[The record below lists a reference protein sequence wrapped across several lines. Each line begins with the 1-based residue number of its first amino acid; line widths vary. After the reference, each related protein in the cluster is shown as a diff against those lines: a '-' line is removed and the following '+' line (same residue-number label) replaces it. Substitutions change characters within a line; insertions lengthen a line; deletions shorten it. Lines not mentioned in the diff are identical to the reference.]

1 MQMRPNKRNDDGQ
14 FKDYNYNR
22 ITTRRVTAKLRIF
35 RLYVEIESLIIVVNG
50 GFGIFALVIIE
61 LIWRRLKDISYLR
74 TNVATRISPTMILT
88 FRYLHFV
95 G

>member
-88 FRYLHFV
+88 FRHLHFV